1 MTTTERQ
8 PHTENQAH
16 SPAPAVAPKALE
28 EQPSDGRVLPHRS
41 RLTREGAERFGL
53 PDPNVMVAGNGQARN
68 HRDRP
73 QGVEV
78 RVHGI
83 GDHDRYSALGRPSYK
98 ELVDSRVWIGQV
110 PRLPS
115 HELRLVNWSR
125 ANRKLTRHLS
135 WYLAFPFTLVN
146 VAGYMEPRQRVFRPL
161 MRAGVAVAGLLL
173 TISMAAWITVILES
187 CWQKMGLRDDR
198 LTAVVLQVIGPGLFI
213 LFIAYRM
220 VIGRVLVDRGGALVS
235 VTSIAALAGMV
246 PILHTKPA
254 SKTGDWLHRLFLPDG
269 APDNTVDAMTA
280 LVVVSTAII
289 WITAMGLCVLAL
301 WKKQDCAAF
310 AGAAAL
316 LVLAVSLM
324 HTAGSMLRLF
334 TDSLLRFVPDAQTP
348 FRHIAPGSYISNVLL
363 PKPTGFQTAEVSYA
377 GSALW
382 IDLTP
387 VFFLAML
394 TLAAI
399 AVRIELRRQRK
410 RLEVTPGSK
419 RPGFKEA
426 TVTHALVESLPK
438 HLAPLVAVAIL
449 CTGILW
455 ILMGYA
461 FVWATPRQ
469 RDDILLGLQIAGA
482 IAIVLVIIR
491 RPEKLA
497 DRLRRTFGSIADIAG
512 FWAPDLHPLAGAS
525 YRRAL
530 LAGIRQTINDLVM
543 DFPNLPIALVG
554 HSQGSV
560 VCAWFVRGGHW
571 TEQPTEGRT
580 DRRALKENLH
590 QAGNT
595 ARSGRIALYTCGSPL
610 STLYQTFFPRYF
622 DCAFFSK
629 TAGMTYN
636 GSWWRNYW
644 RKTDPIGSELP
655 TKRPRDN
662 IDVTERSCAE
672 TVGHGEYWREE
683 RLRGGIESFFGS
695 AVVKAPVRE
704 EKSVSP
710 AAS

>member
-1 MTTTERQ
+1 VT
-8 PHTENQAH
+8 
-16 SPAPAVAPKALE
+16 
-28 EQPSDGRVLPHRS
+28 
-41 RLTREGAERFGL
+41 
-53 PDPNVMVAGNGQARN
+53 GNGQAMN

-73 QGVEV
+73 QGIEV

-83 GDHDRYSALGRPSYK
+83 GDHDTYSALGRPSYK

-110 PRLPS
+110 PHLPS

-125 ANRKLTRHLS
+125 ANRTLTRHLS
-135 WYLAFPFTLVN
+135 WYLAFPFTLLN
-146 VAGYMEPRQRVFRPL
+146 VAGYMEPKEKALRPI

-187 CWQKMGLRDDR
+187 CWQKLGLRDDR
-198 LTAVVLQVIGPGLFI
+198 LTAVVLQVIGPSLFI

-220 VIGRVLVDRGGALVS
+220 VAGRLLVDKGGALIS

-254 SKTGDWLHRLFLPDG
+254 SKTGDWLHRLFVPDG

-280 LVVVSTAII
+280 LVIGSTSII

-301 WKKQDCAAF
+301 WKKQDGAAF
-310 AGAAAL
+310 AGAAVL
-316 LVLAVSLM
+316 LVLAVSLL

-334 TDSLLRFVPDAQTP
+334 ADSLLRFVPDAQVP
-348 FRHIAPGSYISNVLL
+348 GKHIAPGSYISNVLL
-363 PKPTGFQTAEVSYA
+363 PKPSGFQTVKVAYA
-377 GSALW
+377 GAALW

-394 TLAAI
+394 ALVAVV
-399 AVRIELRRQRK
+399 VRIELGRQRK
-410 RLEVTPGSK
+410 RLQNVPDST
-419 RPGFKEA
+419 RAGFKEA
-426 TVTHALVESLPK
+426 TLTHALVESLPK
-438 HLAPLVAVAIL
+438 QLAPPVAVAIL
-449 CTGILW
+449 STGILW

-461 FVWATPRQ
+461 FVWARPRL
-469 RDDILLGLQIAGA
+469 DDVLLGLQVAGA

-512 FWAPDLHPLAGAS
+512 FWAPDLHPLAGTS

-530 LAGIRQTINDLVM
+530 LAGIRQAINDLLM

-580 DRRALKENLH
+580 DRRALKDNLH
-590 QAGNT
+590 RTGNT
-595 ARSGRIALYTCGSPL
+595 ARSDRIALYTCGSPL

-622 DCAFFSK
+622 DRAFFNK
-629 TAGMTYN
+629 TVDMTYN

-655 TKRPRDN
+655 IKRPRDN
-662 IDVTERSCAE
+662 IDVTERSCEE
-672 TVGHGEYWREE
+672 TVGHGEYWRDE
-683 RLRGGIESFFGS
+683 RLRGGIERFFGS
-695 AVVKAPVRE
+695 AAVKPQVPV
-704 EKSVSP
+704 EKSVSL